1 MEDPCQAADC
11 SGVSHRETLSNP
23 SLAHRCAFAQQ
34 DGDQNLLGSTLAESG
49 LSLPLSTKDLYYL
62 SGNMLLL
69 GNVIP
74 RNRASQALPAPGHEI
89 TPLSPHLLSF
99 QRGPQ
104 APHAKSKFLA
114 VTNPPRLTAMT
125 GRTIKTQDTLCFKA
139 NAMDFSRFSD
149 RLPNYGVLTTAK
161 Q

>member
-1 MEDPCQAADC
+1 
-11 SGVSHRETLSNP
+11 
-23 SLAHRCAFAQQ
+23 
-34 DGDQNLLGSTLAESG
+34 
-49 LSLPLSTKDLYYL
+49 LSTKDLYYL
-62 SGNMLLL
+62 PGNMLLL

-99 QRGPQ
+99 QRRPQ